1 MGAVRLGVMQGR
13 LSPAMGQK
21 IQAYPE
27 GTWRD
32 EFTTAKSLGLS
43 FIEWVVDENLD
54 NNALLYEGHEVKRAC
69 IEFGVSV
76 PIVCFDAL
84 IDLFPESGK
93 FWASDVLNEALIKI
107 LEVAAIVGVVLIEL
121 PFVDK
126 ASAQY
131 HLQEKEAL
139 GWLRDV
145 AKLAAANTVK
155 VGLETDLSARLQIE
169 LLAKIDSSNVTLN
182 YDTGNSAFLGL
193 SPEEELPL
201 LRPLI
206 SNVHLKDR
214 VRSGRSVPLGT
225 GLADIPLALSLIR
238 PFGHDLFFTLQAARG
253 SDFIMAVRTAADY
266 FTSCLSW
273 ESAEHE

>member
-13 LSPAMGQK
+13 LSPAIGHK

-32 EFTTAKSLGLS
+32 EFPTAKGLGLN

-54 NNALLYEGHEVKRAC
+54 HNALLCEGHEVKRVC

-76 PIVCFDAL
+76 PVVCFDVL

-93 FWASDVLNEALIKI
+93 FWASDVLNEALTKV
-107 LEVAAIVGVVLIEL
+107 LEVAAIVGIVLIEL

-131 HLQEKEAL
+131 HLQEREAL
-139 GWLRDV
+139 GWLCDV
-145 AKLAAANTVK
+145 AELAAANKVK

-169 LLAKIDSSNVTLN
+169 LLTKIDSSNVTLN
-182 YDTGNSAFLGL
+182 YDTGNSAFLGF

-238 PFGHDLFFTLQAARG
+238 PFGPDLFFTLQTARG
-253 SDFIMAVRTAADY
+253 SDFIMAVKTAADY

-273 ESAEHE
+273 ESAEHD